1 MARRSSRRPPCLD
14 LNSAPIL
21 VKSANTPAT
30 GSHVGSDLDSDRDE
44 ARGGGDSNGSSA
56 ARAPELPQAIRD
68 ELPSLAPQA
77 LEAFF
82 EHYFTRV
89 YAYIRRL
96 VREEHLAE
104 DLTQDVFLHI
114 QRSLPSYDPERP
126 LSPWVYTI
134 ATNKVRDQW
143 RSRRHQEDR
152 HMQRIDQEEGGP
164 TLVADSIQP
173 AAAMESTEIQDEVRA
188 AVEEL
193 PEMLRTTF
201 VLRFYDGL
209 SFEEIG
215 AMVDRNEAAVR
226 KRYSRALSELR
237 EALEGLSDGIQ
248 A

>member
-1 MARRSSRRPPCLD
+1 MKPANIPASSSP
-14 LNSAPIL
+14 SA
-21 VKSANTPAT
+21 
-30 GSHVGSDLDSDRDE
+30 SDLDIDRDQTGEE
-44 ARGGGDSNGSSA
+44 ASVGGLPRSEADEDGTP
-56 ARAPELPQAIRD
+56 RAHELPQAIRD
-68 ELPSLAPQA
+68 ELPSLAPAA

-82 EHYFTRV
+82 DHYFTRV

-104 DLTQDVFLHI
+104 DLTQDVFLHV

-143 RSRRHQEDR
+143 RSRRHQEER

-164 TLVADSIQP
+164 VLVADSEQP
-173 AAAMESTEIQDEVRA
+173 EAAMESSEIQDEVRA

-237 EALEGLSDGIQ
+237 EALSGLSGGLSGDFSSGGQ

>member
-1 MARRSSRRPPCLD
+1 MKPV
-14 LNSAPIL
+14 NSP
-21 VKSANTPAT
+21 TP
-30 GSHVGSDLDSDRDE
+30 GPQVGKVAESDRDPSDGQ
-44 ARGGGDSNGSSA
+44 ASGGSVRSPAVGSSGNGA
-56 ARAPELPQAIRD
+56 EQPELPQSVRN
-68 ELPSLAPQA
+68 ELPGLAPEA
-77 LEAFF
+77 LEKFF
-82 EHYFTRV
+82 DHYFNRV

-143 RSRRHQEDR
+143 RSRRHQEER
-152 HMQRIDQEEGGP
+152 HMQSIDQEEGAP
-164 TLVADSIQP
+164 VLVAEGGQP
-173 AAAMESTEIQDEVRA
+173 TAALDLSEVQDEVRA
-188 AVEEL
+188 AVQEL

-201 VLRFYDGL
+201 VLRFYDGM

-215 AMVDRNEAAVR
+215 VLLDRNEPAVR

-237 EALEGLSDGIQ
+237 EALSGLSGDGG
-248 A
+248 